1 MMSVV
6 DACRRAA
13 CRREFSGTEIIV
25 RYLARL
31 QRDAKQNDGLFLYGQ
46 DAETS
51 TEVCAQRMQPR
62 CL

>member
-1 MMSVV
+1 M
-6 DACRRAA
+6 RIIGLA

-51 TEVCAQRMQPR
+51 TEVHAQEMQPR
-62 CL
+62 HL